1 MPVVPAT
8 SHTCGANGASAPAP
22 RGPWPSRCCCQPDS
36 NTGGI
41 QRQVTTL
48 PSPFSTGS
56 YPFLSHTLHRPFIP
70 HALTLNYFHTKSVYS
85 LPEPLEL
92 ASKGLIG
99 RTHSVFQV
107 PHTLYSV
114 LTTRNITKELYLTL
128 EAATKNQTPS
138 IFSVAL
144 AHFSSISTVKIPLCL
159 RKCDHVTKFSLTC
172 FLYDTSVIGS
182 SLHCRNFCFSN
193 LFCNV
198 LQVYSREINLL
209 TPNVN
214 YSGRT
219 APLTSKV
226 AFLYMYS
233 TSIVTEY
240 FKHGVYSPFFLFKMQ
255 FVL

>member
-1 MPVVPAT
+1 MCVWERERGMSERVGGREAVPVVPAT

-22 RGPWPSRCCCQPDS
+22 RGPWLSCCCQPDS
-36 NTGGI
+36 NIGGI
-41 QRQVTTL
+41 ERQVTTL
-48 PSPFSTGS
+48 PSPFSSTS

-128 EAATKNQTPS
+128 EAATKNQPLS

-144 AHFSSISTVKIPLCL
+144 AHFSV
-159 RKCDHVTKFSLTC
+159 DF
-172 FLYDTSVIGS
+172 
-182 SLHCRNFCFSN
+182 HC
-193 LFCNV
+193 
-198 LQVYSREINLL
+198 
-209 TPNVN
+209 
-214 YSGRT
+214 
-219 APLTSKV
+219 
-226 AFLYMYS
+226 
-233 TSIVTEY
+233 
-240 FKHGVYSPFFLFKMQ
+240 
-255 FVL
+255 